1 METQKHV
8 RAFRRLTRRSLC
20 DDRIALPL
28 HDGHTEVVLEYRG
41 ESIATSFHLFIV
53 LTLFSAST
61 SNLNAARC
69 PLPASCRRRTE
80 ILASA
85 EFNGPASLRGP
96 LSSARVL

>member
-1 METQKHV
+1 MEAEKHV
-8 RAFRRLTRRSLC
+8 RAFRRVTRRASLC

-28 HDGHTEVVLEYRG
+28 HDGHTEVVLGYRG

-61 SNLNAARC
+61 SSLNAACC
-69 PLPASCRRRTE
+69 PSCRRRTE

-85 EFNGPASLRGP
+85 EFNNGPASLRGP